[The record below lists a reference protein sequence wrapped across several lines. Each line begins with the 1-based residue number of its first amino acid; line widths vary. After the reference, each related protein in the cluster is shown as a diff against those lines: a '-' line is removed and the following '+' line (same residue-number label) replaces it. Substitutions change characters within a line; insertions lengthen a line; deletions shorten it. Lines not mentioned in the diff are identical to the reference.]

1 MKAAVLR
8 AQNQPMEIEEVA
20 VSNPGP
26 REVLVRTLAA
36 GVCHSD
42 LHFLDGSYPYQLPTI
57 LGHESAGVVEAVGRD
72 VTYVKK
78 GCLLYTSPSPRDQR
92 GSRMPSSA

>member
-42 LHFLDGSYPYQLPTI
+42 LHFLDGSYLINFRPFWVMKAQA
-57 LGHESAGVVEAVGRD
+57 S
-72 VTYVKK
+72 
-78 GCLLYTSPSPRDQR
+78 
-92 GSRMPSSA
+92 SRLSGET

>member
-1 MKAAVLR
+1 
-8 AQNQPMEIEEVA
+8 MEIEEVA

-57 LGHESAGVVEAVGRD
+57 WAMKAQASSRLLGE
-72 VTYVKK
+72 T
-78 GCLLYTSPSPRDQR
+78 
-92 GSRMPSSA
+92 

>member
-36 GVCHSD
+36 GFVTATSTFWMV
-42 LHFLDGSYPYQLPTI
+42 LTRINSRPFWVMKAQASSKL
-57 LGHESAGVVEAVGRD
+57 LGE
-72 VTYVKK
+72 T
-78 GCLLYTSPSPRDQR
+78 
-92 GSRMPSSA
+92 

>member
-42 LHFLDGSYPYQLPTI
+42 LHFLDGSI
-57 LGHESAGVVEAVGRD
+57 LINFRPFWAMKAQASSR
-72 VTYVKK
+72 
-78 GCLLYTSPSPRDQR
+78 LLGET
-92 GSRMPSSA
+92 